1 MSPTRTAT
9 LLLIALAATLVTTTL
24 WRHSYDDAYITYR
37 YAQNY
42 ATGNG
47 LVFNPGERVL
57 GTTAP
62 GWAFALGL
70 ASRFLPL
77 DPAAWGTLLS
87 ALALAWLS
95 LALFRPSP
103 AFSLLFA
110 ALAFTLPWNLQLLG
124 AEGFPIVA
132 LAVTAALLALP
143 PDPDDA
149 RPVAAGVLMAAAMAL
164 RLDAALAATA
174 VGVALWVRGRRLPWR
189 YGVGGL
195 LPLAAWLALLWA
207 KFGTVLPNTL
217 AGKRSEGGA
226 SAGSG
231 IPHWLGYTR
240 AEWSWLHR
248 ELPAAAALW
257 LLALA
262 AAGAVLL
269 VLALRRRA
277 DLRARHLPL
286 VAALAAW
293 VVAHEVIYRAVGVPF
308 APWYHLPTVAALLA
322 LAAWAAW
329 AAREETRR
337 WLAGRPVLAFAA
349 AALLLAPIVVPGAG
363 WLAAHRDRAPDA
375 RTALYADV
383 GRHLAAVSRPGDVVA
398 AVEIGALAYTSDR
411 PVLDLMGLVDPAALE
426 ARVNGELPQHVAW
439 RSPRYLVTAP
449 HFMQGL
455 LGPVVEELR
464 PRYRPVAT
472 FSSPRYQGGA
482 VTLWETRTP
491 RVSARPSSPR

>member
-1 MSPTRTAT
+1 MSPSRTAT
-9 LLLIALAATLVTTTL
+9 LLLIALTATLVAATL
-24 WRHSYDDAYITYR
+24 WSHSYDDAYITYR

-42 ATGNG
+42 ATHQG

-87 ALALAWLS
+87 VLALAWLS
-95 LALFRPSP
+95 LAHFRPAP

-110 ALAFTLPWNLQLLG
+110 TLAFTLPWNLQLLG

-174 VGVALWVRGRRLPWR
+174 VGVVLWWRGRRLPWR
-189 YGVGGL
+189 YGVAGL
-195 LPLAAWLALLWA
+195 LPLAAWLALLWT

-217 AGKRSEGGA
+217 AGKRSEAGA
-226 SAGSG
+226 SAAGG
-231 IPHWLGYTR
+231 IVHWLGYTR

-248 ELPAAAALW
+248 ELPSAAALW

-269 VLALRRRA
+269 VFALRRRA
-277 DLRARHLPL
+277 DLRARHLPF
-286 VAALAAW
+286 VAALAGW
-293 VVAHEVIYRAVGVPF
+293 VVAHEVLYRAVGVPF

-329 AAREETRR
+329 EGPRR
-337 WLAGRPVLAFAA
+337 WLAGRPALAFAT
-349 AALLLAPIVVPGAG
+349 AALLLAPVVLPGTA
-363 WLAAHRDRAPDA
+363 WLADHRGRAPDA

-411 PVLDLMGLVDPAALE
+411 PVLDLMGLVDPAALD
-426 ARVNGELPQHVAW
+426 ARMNGELPQHVAW
-439 RSPRYLVTAP
+439 RSPRYLVVAP
-449 HFMQGL
+449 HFTAGV